1 MNTIRIALAVLIALS
16 AGTAFAQATKPAP
29 AASATAARDCETRH
43 DHRAEKGNPVPPSAR
58 CADGAPKSQSA
69 ASKLHDHG
77 KMHKQ
82 Q

>member
-1 MNTIRIALAVLIALS
+1 MRIIRLSLAVLAALS
-16 AGTAFAQATKPAP
+16 VGAAFAQATKPAP

-43 DHRAEKGNPVPPSAR
+43 DHRAEKGNPVPASAR
-58 CADGAPKSQSA
+58 CPDAAPKSQSA
-69 ASKLHDHG
+69 ASKPHDHG